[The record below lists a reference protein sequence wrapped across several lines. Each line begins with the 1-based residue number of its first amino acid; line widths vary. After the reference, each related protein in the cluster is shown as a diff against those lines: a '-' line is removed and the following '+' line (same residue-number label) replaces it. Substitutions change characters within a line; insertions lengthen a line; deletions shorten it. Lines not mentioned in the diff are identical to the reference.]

1 MALSIPILR
10 GRAFEEQDR
19 NPGEE
24 VAILSQSLAARL
36 FPNESPLGKRVDGTV
51 VGIAAD
57 VNNNGLSVKADA
69 EYYFVRKHSTEGR
82 FQNQMPPYGWRKAS
96 VVVRSSMNSQAVAN
110 LLRAQIAGTRS
121 VAPITME
128 TMNQKVSKL
137 AQRPRFNAVLLGRPA
152 PVRRTR
158 QTAICPLTRT

>member
-1 MALSIPILR
+1 MTPGYFVALSIPILR

-110 LLRAQIAGTRS
+110 LLRAQIA
-121 VAPITME
+121 ALDP
-128 TMNQKVSKL
+128 
-137 AQRPRFNAVLLGRPA
+137 LLP
-152 PVRRTR
+152 
-158 QTAICPLTRT
+158 